1 MKRRIPQARSEPPPR
16 RRPRCRRSDGGT
28 ALKSTAMKKP
38 AYMIWA
44 LCVVLAATAP
54 GLFAEGK
61 EGKPPAHPAGAAPK
75 APPPSAGRPV
85 YPLDR
90 WAAMN
95 PAQREALMSKMTPE
109 RRANLEKRLAK
120 WQSMPEAQKE
130 RVRNLTP
137 AQRQILTA
145 HAQWMQTLPPER
157 RQAIRHQI
165 NMFEQMS
172 PEARQAE
179 LNSPSFSR
187 KYEPVERDHIQKV
200 VSTMPKDE

>member
-1 MKRRIPQARSEPPPR
+1 
-16 RRPRCRRSDGGT
+16 
-28 ALKSTAMKKP
+28 MKKP
-38 AYMIWA
+38 AYMTWV
-44 LCVVLAATAP
+44 LCVVLAAAAP

-61 EGKPPAHPAGAAPK
+61 EGKPPAHPASAAAPK
-75 APPPSAGRPV
+75 APPPKAGQAPGNNPNAGRPV

-187 KYEPVERDHIQKV
+187 KYDPVERDHIQKV